1 MFLSVGT
8 WRSLVAHTLGVR
20 GVGGSNPP
28 VPTTLHIIRMMNT
41 KKPLILLTNDDG
53 FYAEGISVL
62 FDELKNLGEV
72 FIIAPDQEKSA
83 SSLALTLHHP
93 LRVKQ
98 VKQNV
103 YAVSGTPADCVYLA
117 VQKFLP
123 RLPDLLISGIN
134 HGPNLGQQDTS
145 YSGTVAGAKQG
156 AFLDITSIA
165 VSLISDKD
173 GHFFFETAAK
183 IVHALARKIL
193 ENSLPQGM
201 FLNVN
206 IPSPPL
212 KGIKIAHLGQK
223 RYNPRVIEK
232 KDPRGRLY
240 YWIGTGNPK
249 AIGEENSDVMVI
261 QEGYMTLTPLQNDS
275 TEFSSVRA
283 AKLHIML
290 ESLQE
295 EILLLE

>member
-1 MFLSVGT
+1 
-8 WRSLVAHTLGVR
+8 
-20 GVGGSNPP
+20 
-28 VPTTLHIIRMMNT
+28 MNT

-93 LRVKQ
+93 LRVKRI
-98 VKQNV
+98 KKNA
-103 YAVSGTPADCVYLA
+103 YTVSGTPADCVYLA

-156 AFLDITSIA
+156 AFLDIPSIA
-165 VSLISDKD
+165 VSLISDKE
-173 GHFFFETAAK
+173 GHFSFETAAK
-183 IVHALARKIL
+183 IVHALASKIL
-193 ENSLPQGM
+193 ENSFPLGM

-249 AIGEENSDVMVI
+249 AIGDKNSDVMVI
-261 QEGYMTLTPLQNDS
+261 QEGYITLTPLQNDS
-275 TEFSSVRA
+275 TEFSALQNSELY
-283 AKLHIML
+283 KIL
-290 ESLQE
+290 ESIQE
-295 EILLLE
+295 EILLLK